1 MGHKKNIKKK
11 NSNKAE
17 ALMSHFSAFLSGD
30 RTRDKWIFRQLHR
43 VEEEEGGIRKL
54 GARGA
59 ALPQQQFGSF
69 LVFL

>member
-43 VEEEEGGIRKL
+43 VEKEGEEL
-54 GARGA
+54 GN
-59 ALPQQQFGSF
+59 
-69 LVFL
+69 